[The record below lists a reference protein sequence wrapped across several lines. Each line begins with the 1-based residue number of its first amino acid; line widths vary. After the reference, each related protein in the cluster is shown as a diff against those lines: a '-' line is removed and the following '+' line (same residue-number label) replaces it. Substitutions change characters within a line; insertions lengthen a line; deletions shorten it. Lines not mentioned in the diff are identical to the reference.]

1 MNAKTLIRSFVTI
14 CLLVCLALAAA
25 CSSAPKPVVVGP
37 ENALVR
43 VHPDE
48 WPILT
53 DDMDSASLVL
63 ACDSALGYLNKVP
76 PERLFNFGG
85 VHFTAAELIQSLERQ
100 KDMLVRYPDP
110 VDRTQAL
117 KQEFDLYRSRGSDG
131 FGRVLFTG
139 YYEPMLEARHQ
150 PDATF
155 DQPIYGL
162 PDNLL
167 TIDLQD
173 FSDMLPD
180 KRLVCMVDGKKVV
193 PYYDRE
199 DIDFDKDLEGKA
211 PVLGYVDE
219 MVEAFFLQIQG
230 SGQLEFE
237 DGTRLRVGYAAANG
251 HPYRSIGRLLLDEGL
266 MEPGQMSMQG
276 ILKFLDDNPQHLR
289 RVLSHNPSYVFFRPL
304 DTEGGPLGCYGQPVN
319 GGRAIATD
327 RRYFTAP
334 AMAYIETETPTL
346 AGPERPVSR
355 FVVNLDT
362 GGAIRGAGRVDL
374 FFGTGDEAG
383 ELAGRMKYEGRLY
396 FLLPKEGSR

>member
-1 MNAKTLIRSFVTI
+1 MNAKAMRKILAILIVAALTLS
-14 CLLVCLALAAA
+14 AA
-25 CSSAPKPVVVGP
+25 CSSTPTPVVIGP
-37 ENALVR
+37 ENALEL

-63 ACDSALGYLNKVP
+63 ACDSALGYLRKVP
-76 PERLFNFGG
+76 PERLYNFGG
-85 VHFTAAELIQSLERQ
+85 VHCTAGELIYALERQ
-100 KDMLVRYPDP
+100 KDMLVSYPDP

-117 KQEFDLYRSRGSDG
+117 KQEFNLYKSRGSDG
-131 FGRVLFTG
+131 FGKVLFTG
-139 YYEPMLEARHQ
+139 YYEPLLEARRQ

-162 PDNLL
+162 PENLL

-173 FSDMLPD
+173 FSELLPD
-180 KRLVCMVDGKKVV
+180 KKLTCMVDGKRVV

-199 DIDFDKDLEGKA
+199 DIDFDGELTGKA
-211 PVLGYVDE
+211 PILGYVDE

-230 SGQLEFE
+230 SGQLQFA
-237 DGTRLRVGYAAANG
+237 DGSRLRVGYAAANG

-266 MEPGQMSMQG
+266 MQPGEMSMQG
-276 ILKFLDDNPQHLR
+276 ILKFLDENPQHLR
-289 RVLSHNPSYVFFRPL
+289 RVLTHNPSYVFFRPL
-304 DTEGGPLGCYGQPVN
+304 DTEGGPLGCYNAPVN

-334 AMAYIETETPTL
+334 AMAYIETETPT
-346 AGPERPVSR
+346 PDKEVRPASR

-383 ELAGRMKYEGRLY
+383 QMAGRMKYDGRLY
-396 FLLPKEGSR
+396 FLLPK

>member
-1 MNAKTLIRSFVTI
+1 MRKILAVI
-14 CLLVCLALAAA
+14 LVCLLGLAAA
-25 CSSAPKPVVVGP
+25 CSSTPTPVIIGP
-37 ENALVR
+37 ENALEL

-48 WPILT
+48 WPIFT
-53 DDMDSASLVL
+53 DDLDSESLVL
-63 ACDSALGYLNKVP
+63 ACDSALGYLHKVP

-85 VHFTAAELIQSLERQ
+85 AHYTAAELIAALERQ

-117 KQEFDLYRSRGSDG
+117 KREFNLYKSRGSDG
-131 FGRVLFTG
+131 LGRVLFTG

-150 PDATF
+150 PDAKF

-162 PDNLL
+162 PENLL

-173 FSDMLPD
+173 FSDLLPD
-180 KRLVCMVDGKKVV
+180 KKLVCMVEGKRVV

-199 DIDFDKDLEGKA
+199 DIDFKGQLKDKA

-219 MVEAFFLQIQG
+219 MVESFFLQIQG
-230 SGQLEFE
+230 SGQLQFE
-237 DGTRLRVGYAAANG
+237 DGSRLRVGYAAANG

-266 MEPGQMSMQG
+266 MQPGEMSMQG
-276 ILKFLDDNPQHLR
+276 ILKFLDQNPQHLR

-304 DTEGGPLGCYGQPVN
+304 GTEGGPLGCYNAPVN

-327 RRYFTAP
+327 RRFFTAP
-334 AMAYIETETPTL
+334 AMAYIETEIPDFDDQV
-346 AGPERPVSR
+346 RPAAR

-383 ELAGRMKYEGRLY
+383 RRAGRMKYDGRLY
-396 FLLPKEGSR
+396 FLLPK